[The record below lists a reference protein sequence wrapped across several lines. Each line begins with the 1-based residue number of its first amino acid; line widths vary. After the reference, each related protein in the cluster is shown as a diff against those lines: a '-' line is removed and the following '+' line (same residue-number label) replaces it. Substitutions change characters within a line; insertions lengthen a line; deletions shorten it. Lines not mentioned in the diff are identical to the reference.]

1 MTACIQ
7 RIERPILRLLLPVIL
22 AGAAACSGQGKQERV
37 ELNEQETRLVQETAR
52 LIRVRLE
59 MTRDPA
65 VAAALRDSLGDLY
78 TDQERQFLISG
89 LAEDSARGEAVMDAL
104 HDSLEAMR
112 AELFPPSS
120 P

>member
-7 RIERPILRLLLPVIL
+7 RFERPVLRLALPVIL
-22 AGAAACSGQGKQERV
+22 AAAAACSGPGNQDQI
-37 ELNEQETRLVQETAR
+37 ELNEAETRLVQETAR

-65 VAAALRDSLGDLY
+65 MAAALRDSLGELY
-78 TDQERQFLISG
+78 TAQERQFLISG
-89 LAEDSARGEAVMDAL
+89 LADDPARAEAVMDAL